1 MDPINYNLNVINPL
15 QMALEGYQAGQGMA
29 SSAQDA
35 RAAEQNMGI
44 QANQEARAAEEF
56 QLRKADAE
64 RQRAAQEHAL
74 AEAKRGQ
81 DAMVALAMNQQPT
94 ADDFRAAMAANP
106 GTAMEI
112 RGWWDAQTADQQKNN
127 AGFGKQI
134 AFALGNGN
142 TDAAKAMLQQRLDAA
157 VNAGNAQE
165 ADTIKSQIQ
174 MIDMG
179 EDGARGLLMTTLG
192 GLSTVMPADEF
203 NTFMATALPDKS
215 AAEIAALNAQKT
227 QAEID
232 KLKAEASALAEK
244 KGGLEPKDKADLEY
258 KLNNQYSDRSKGF
271 RDSRDAFVKIKEAA
285 NANSG
290 AGDVALITS
299 FMKMLDPGSVVR
311 ETEFAIARDTNG
323 LYQALQGALSK
334 VSSGEL
340 LTPEARQNYLD
351 LSSKYMEAANKADE
365 ETRKSLLPMV
375 NQYGL
380 SEDAVFGSGVQGY
393 DAGITPPAAPVVAAP
408 AVPPAPV
415 VPSVPIVPPVSAAPP
430 ASALASRKY
439 MVPKYGVKP

>member
-1 MDPINYNLNVINPL
+1 MDPINYGLNVVNPL
-15 QMALEGYQAGQGMA
+15 EMAVAGYQAGQGI
-29 SSAQDA
+29 
-35 RAAEQNMGI
+35 RAGELGMDQTRQNMGI
-44 QANQEARAAEEF
+44 QANQESRAAEAF
-56 QLRKADAE
+56 QLAKADAE
-64 RQRAAQEHAL
+64 RQRVAQEQAL

-179 EDGARGLLMTTLG
+179 ENGARGLLMTTLG

-203 NTFMATALPDKS
+203 NAFMKEAMPDRS
-215 AAEIAALNAQKT
+215 AAEKAALDAQKT

-232 KLKAEASALAEK
+232 KLNAEASALAEK

-311 ETEFAIARDTNG
+311 ETEFATAQDTNG
-323 LYQALQGALSK
+323 LYQRLQGALSK
-334 VSSGEL
+334 VASGEL
-340 LTPEARQNYLD
+340 LTPEARQNYLN
-351 LSSKYMEAANKADE
+351 LSSQYMDAANKADI
-365 ETRKSLLPMV
+365 ETRKGLMPMV

-393 DAGITPPAAPVVAAP
+393 DPSLGAPPTVAAPVAPHVAGAVVPP
-408 AVPPAPV
+408 AVPPAQG
-415 VPSVPIVPPVSAAPP
+415 SKGY
-430 ASALASRKY
+430 L
-439 MVPKYGVKP
+439 KYGVAP

>member
-1 MDPINYNLNVINPL
+1 MDPINYGLNVVNPL
-15 QMALEGYQAGQGMA
+15 QMAVAGYQAGQGMR
-29 SSAQDA
+29 STELGMDQT
-35 RAAEQNMGI
+35 RQNMGI
-44 QANQEARAAEEF
+44 QANQESRAAEAF
-56 QLRKADAE
+56 QLQKADAE
-64 RQRAAQEHAL
+64 RQRVAQEQAL

-112 RGWWDAQTADQQKNN
+112 RGWWDAQTSQQQQNN

-203 NTFMATALPDKS
+203 NAFMATALPVKPADEKRD
-215 AAEIAALNAQKT
+215 AEIA
-227 QAEID
+227 
-232 KLKAEASALAEK
+232 KLKAEAAKIEAETKGLAEA
-244 KGGLEPKDKADLEY
+244 KGALEPKDVIDTEI
-258 KLNNQYSDRSKGF
+258 KLNETYSKRSAGF
-271 RDSRDAFVKIKEAA
+271 RESRDAFVKINEASKID
-285 NANSG
+285 SG
-290 AGDVALITS
+290 AADIALVTS

-311 ETEFAIARDTNG
+311 ETEFATARDTNG
-323 LYQALQGALSK
+323 LVARLVGEVSK
-334 VSSGEL
+334 INNGTF
-340 LTPEARQNYLD
+340 LTPEARKEYVKLAQE
-351 LSSKYMEAANKADE
+351 YMEAANNADV
-365 ETRKSLLPMV
+365 ETRKSLQPII

-380 SEDAVFGSGVQGY
+380 SEENIFGSGAQGY
-393 DAGITPPAAPVVAAP
+393 DAGLPVVPPVDGAATVVAPAAPAAPPAAPA
-408 AVPPAPV
+408 
-415 VPSVPIVPPVSAAPP
+415 AAPP
-430 ASALASRKY
+430 SSAIAGRKY
-439 MVPKYGVKP
+439 MVPKYGVAR

>member
-1 MDPINYNLNVINPL
+1 MDPINYGLNVVNPL
-15 QMALEGYQAGQGMA
+15 QMAVAGYQSGQGI
-29 SSAQDA
+29 
-35 RAAEQNMGI
+35 RAGELGMDQTRQNMGI

-56 QLRKADAE
+56 QLRKAADE
-64 RQRAAQEHAL
+64 RQRAEDERIL
-74 AEAKRGQ
+74 TEAKRGQ
-81 DAMVALAMNQQPT
+81 DALVALAMNQQPT

-203 NTFMATALPDKS
+203 NTFMATALPIKPADEKRD
-215 AAEIAALNAQKT
+215 AEIA
-227 QAEID
+227 
-232 KLKAEASALAEK
+232 KLRAEAAKIEAETKGLAEA
-244 KGGLEPKDKADLEY
+244 KGSLEPKDVIDTEI
-258 KLNNQYSDRSKGF
+258 KLNETYSKRSAGF
-271 RDSRDAFVKIKEAA
+271 RESRDAFVKINEAA
-285 NANSG
+285 KANSG

-334 VSSGEL
+334 VASGEL
-340 LTPEARQNYLD
+340 LTPDARKNYLD
-351 LSSKYMEAANKADE
+351 LSKQYMEAANKADV
-365 ETRKSLLPMV
+365 ETRKSLQPIIK
-375 NQYGL
+375 QYGL
-380 SEDAVFGSGVQGY
+380 NEENIFGSGAQGY
-393 DAGITPPAAPVVAAP
+393 DAGLAPPPIVDGAAPVV
-408 AVPPAPV
+408 PPSPV
-415 VPSVPIVPPVSAAPP
+415 APP
-430 ASALASRKY
+430 AQGGKGYL
-439 MVPKYGVKP
+439 KYGVAP